1 MSDDEEKSV
10 TAPEV
15 AVDSEPVT
23 DLSNR
28 YVCFLDVA
36 YITIMYRLEKMVDWL
51 IDLRIFLVVFLFVAP
66 HVSLCTHCLTES
78 RIFTSYQPL
87 KQKSTTN
94 TQKLKCICTVY
105 ILSDV
110 CTKYQEASKVVNL
123 TLEGL
128 VTQTIVGAKVLDLCA
143 FGTTVMEAATS
154 KLYTKKVNGKAID
167 RGVAFPV
174 CVSVNDI
181 VCNFSPLEGLPE
193 VTVSF

>member
-23 DLSNR
+23 DLSN
-28 YVCFLDVA
+28 
-36 YITIMYRLEKMVDWL
+36 
-51 IDLRIFLVVFLFVAP
+51 
-66 HVSLCTHCLTES
+66 
-78 RIFTSYQPL
+78 
-87 KQKSTTN
+87 
-94 TQKLKCICTVY
+94 
-105 ILSDV
+105 SDV

-181 VCNFSPLEGLPE
+181 VCNFSPLEGLP
-193 VTVSF
+193 

>member
-23 DLSNR
+23 DLSN
-28 YVCFLDVA
+28 
-36 YITIMYRLEKMVDWL
+36 
-51 IDLRIFLVVFLFVAP
+51 
-66 HVSLCTHCLTES
+66 
-78 RIFTSYQPL
+78 
-87 KQKSTTN
+87 
-94 TQKLKCICTVY
+94 
-105 ILSDV
+105 SDV

-154 KLYTKKVNGKAID
+154 KLYTKKLMEKQLIEVLHFLF
-167 RGVAFPV
+167 VL
-174 CVSVNDI
+174 VS
-181 VCNFSPLEGLPE
+181 
-193 VTVSF
+193 TTSFVILVHLKGYQKLLHL

>member
-1 MSDDEEKSV
+1 M
-10 TAPEV
+10 
-15 AVDSEPVT
+15 
-23 DLSNR
+23 
-28 YVCFLDVA
+28 
-36 YITIMYRLEKMVDWL
+36 
-51 IDLRIFLVVFLFVAP
+51 
-66 HVSLCTHCLTES
+66 
-78 RIFTSYQPL
+78 
-87 KQKSTTN
+87 
-94 TQKLKCICTVY
+94 
-105 ILSDV
+105 
-110 CTKYQEASKVVNL
+110 NL

-193 VTVSF
+193 VTVSFKLYYYWRLSSSCFLFCFSSYNM